1 MSSALAIASVT
12 AVIREVV
19 RDAFVDH
26 GVPVLLGSAD
36 VTAVAPDRI
45 ALGDTGDVGLNV
57 YLYGTTPNPG
67 WRNAGLPSRNRHGDR
82 LTNAPLALD
91 LHYLLTAYGRQDLQA
106 EILLGYAMQR
116 LHEVPVLERDTI
128 RTILA
133 DASLLSGRLADSALA
148 DQVELVKL
156 APAPMSTEEI
166 SKLWSGFQVSYR
178 PTAAYVASVVL
189 IEADEPT
196 RTPLPV
202 LTRGPRDAVTGEERG
217 VVAVTGL
224 LPPFPALT
232 TASLPDAR
240 LAAHLGDAIGLEG
253 HHLDGTA
260 HTVVLSHA
268 RLDAEHSL
276 APDVVAPSGVG
287 VTIPGGA
294 PADWPAGLY
303 GVHVALTRDGREVST
318 NTLALTLAP
327 VMDVGG
333 ITVTLAPGP
342 DGPTATIEVPVEP
355 HVWPAQEASLV
366 VGSREVRAEARTAVA
381 DTLTFGME
389 DAATGTFPIRLRVD
403 GAESA
408 LVDRTVSPP
417 AFDPSQQVTI
427 P

>member
-57 YLYGTTPNPG
+57 YLYGATPNAG
-67 WRNAGLPSRNRHGDR
+67 WRNVGLPSRNGRGDR

-91 LHYLLTAYGRQDLQA
+91 LHYLLTAYGREDLQA
-106 EILLGYAMQR
+106 EVLLGYAMQR

-133 DASLLSGRLADSALA
+133 DGTILSGRLADSALA

-156 APAPMSTEEI
+156 APAQMSTEEI
-166 SKLWSGFQVSYR
+166 SKLWSGFQASYR

-189 IEADEPT
+189 LEADEPT
-196 RTPLPV
+196 RSALPV

-217 VVAVTGL
+217 VVAITGL
-224 LPPFPALT
+224 APPFPALT
-232 TASLPDAR
+232 GTSLPEAR
-240 LAAHLGDAIGLEG
+240 LAAHLGDTVGLAG
-253 HHLDGTA
+253 RHLDGTGHA
-260 HTVVLSHA
+260 VVLSHA
-268 RLDAEHSL
+268 RLDAEHAV
-276 APDVVAPSGVG
+276 APDA
-287 VTIPGGA
+287 VTTSEVTVTVPAGA

-303 GVHVALTRDGREVST
+303 EARVTLTAGGREVST
-318 NTLALTLAP
+318 NALPLALAP
-327 VMDVGG
+327 VMDVAG

-342 DGPTATIEVPVEP
+342 DGPTAMIEVPVEP
-355 HVWPAQEASLV
+355 DVWPAQEASLV

-381 DTLTFGME
+381 DVLTFVME
-389 DAATGTFPIRLRVD
+389 DAETGTFPIRLRV
-403 GAESA
+403 GGVESV
-408 LVDRTVSPP
+408 LIDRTVSPP
-417 AFDPSQQVTI
+417 EFDATQQVTI
-427 P
+427 